1 MVMVL
6 LCPLILLMKQHNTA
20 MKFQQCYDA
29 RSGHFVQ
36 IKFFSKEK
44 GEEKNK
50 NKNKAILL
58 RA

>member
-1 MVMVL
+1 
-6 LCPLILLMKQHNTA
+6 MKQHNTA

-29 RSGHFVQ
+29 RSGHFVP
-36 IKFFSKEK
+36 IKFFSKAN